1 MAHLV
6 QTSNGSINLD
16 AIEYGEVSYTA
27 TSATSNTSMTSPAIT
42 CTLPNGSFLAFRRYS
57 NEAPVYK
64 DGAEIF
70 YGTKYLNNVKIGA
83 GYTSAAKTDVRVYLY
98 FVAGEN
104 DPYVGENDFVP
115 SYNVQGDS
123 GGYTFNGCVLGEFAL
138 SDLETRSWDES
149 ISEDPE
155 NDPFN
160 EEPIGGE
167 YADTMPITDT
177 FLQTL
182 DAFPNP
188 ERDMNMN
195 YGGTLVTYVLDS
207 SHLSSLGSALF
218 EAGFWTNLKNKFEG
232 LSDPLSMITNAIQI
246 PFNPGGSG
254 RTFKIGGVQVED
266 GSSDPISIPATTT
279 RYIKDTMG
287 SVHLKEIWGSAKDYS
302 DCSVQI
308 YLPYVGIKEL
318 DPDIVIGNIC
328 TLVVYVD
335 IWTGDLLYLLH
346 VSNASNAKKYF
357 NAQSVP
363 YRWAG
368 NCGKRVPIGKV
379 DNTNQILG
387 LAATIGAIGAGIAT
401 MGVGAAG
408 VVGGMGLA
416 GAGAAGAASA
426 GMASGLTTMEIGAGI
441 TGAAA
446 VKALRSEFKPSVQ
459 SSSGVQ
465 GASGQMDFQYA
476 YIMVKRGVP
485 KYPNGWRSYM
495 GAPNYQ
501 MFQGNSLSGYVQFA
515 EIHLTGMAD
524 ASEDERAA
532 LERLLTTEGVIL

>member
-1 MAHLV
+1 MSIV
-6 QTSNGSINLD
+6 IQTSAGSLNLD
-16 AIEYGEVSYTA
+16 NLDYPQVTYTA
-27 TSATSNTSMTSPAIT
+27 TSVNTNSTQLSPSIT
-42 CTLPNGSFLAFRRYS
+42 CTLPNGSYAAWRRYS

-64 DGAEIF
+64 DGSEIF
-70 YGTKYLNNVKIGA
+70 YGTKYLNNTRIGA
-83 GYTSAAKTDVRVYLY
+83 SYTSAAKTTIRVYLY
-98 FVAGEN
+98 FVATPS
-104 DPYVGENDFVP
+104 DPGIVDGDVCP
-115 SYNVQGDS
+115 SYVVQGDV
-123 GGYTFNGCVLGEFAL
+123 GGYAFNGCPLGDFAKE
-138 SDLETRSWDES
+138 DLETRSWDQS

-160 EEPIGGE
+160 EDPIGGE

-182 DAFPNP
+182 DSFPNP
-188 ERDMNMN
+188 ERDMTMD

-207 SHLSSLGSALF
+207 SNLNSLGSALF

-232 LSDPLSMITNAIQI
+232 LSDPLSMITNTIQI
-246 PFNPGGSG
+246 PFNPGGG
-254 RTFKIGGVQVED
+254 DRTFKIGGVQVED
-266 GSSDPISIPATTT
+266 GNGNPISIKATTT

-318 DPDIVIGNIC
+318 DPDIVIGNTC
-328 TLVVYVD
+328 TLVMYAD

-363 YRWAG
+363 YRWSG

-485 KYPNGWRSYM
+485 KYPNGWRDYI

-515 EIHLTGMAD
+515 EIHLTGMSD